1 MPFARTLAAL
11 LICNF
16 TAALSA
22 QEPEIVAV
30 WTAGQDGYHTYR
42 IPAVIVAPNG
52 DLLAFCEGRRNN
64 SRDHGDLDLLQK
76 RSTDGGRTWSEQSV
90 VHEEGG
96 DAEVTIGNPCPV
108 VDQSTGTIWMPF
120 TRDNDDVFMT
130 HSTDNGQS
138 WSEPVMITDS
148 VKRPEWG
155 WYATGPGVGIQLRS
169 EPHAGRLVIP
179 CDHRT
184 PEYDCGSHVIYS
196 DDHGETWQLSSN
208 VIQPGANEC
217 QLVELADGR
226 LLLNAR
232 MQAER
237 VTGERGVS
245 FSDDGG
251 QTWSELSQES
261 GLADPVVQASLIS
274 VARESGE
281 SSLLFSNP
289 DVPQKVERGPRRNL
303 AVQLSD
309 DGGRTW
315 SIKRPLHPGPAAYSC
330 LVQLPDGAIGCL
342 YEAGERNAY
351 ETISFARFPFE
362 WLRE

>member
-11 LICNF
+11 LICNS
-16 TAALSA
+16 TAALA
-22 QEPEIVAV
+22 AEEPKTVAV
-30 WTAGQDGYHTYR
+30 WTASQDGYHTYR

-64 SRDHGDLDLLQK
+64 SSDHGDLDLLQK
-76 RSTDGGRTWSEQSV
+76 RSTDGGLTWSEQSV
-90 VHEEGG
+90 VYEEGG

-130 HSTDNGQS
+130 HSTDSGQS
-138 WSEPVMITDS
+138 WSKPVMITDS

-155 WYATGPGVGIQLRS
+155 WYATGPGVGIQLQVG
-169 EPHAGRLVIP
+169 PHAGRLVIP

-217 QLVELADGR
+217 QVVELADGR

-232 MQAER
+232 MQAKR

-251 QTWSELSQES
+251 ETWSELSQES

-274 VARESGE
+274 VTSDAGDAW
-281 SSLLFSNP
+281 LLFSNP
-289 DVPQKVERGPRRNL
+289 DVPQVVGRGARRNL
-303 AVQLSD
+303 TVQLSND
-309 DGGRTW
+309 AGSSW

-330 LVQLPDGAIGCL
+330 LVELPDGAIGCL

-351 ETISFARFPFE
+351 ETIAFARFSLE